1 MPAKRV
7 LMKKIKRILELRFAF
22 KLSHRAIGRDV
33 GIGRGSVSRI
43 LERATVANLTWP
55 LPDGMTDAELEAILY
70 PSTVRSASAQRPVP
84 KWAEVQLELTKHRT
98 LTLAQ
103 LWKEYIAAHPEGY
116 QYSRYCDLY
125 RSWRSANMD
134 PVMRH
139 THKAG
144 DRLFVDYSGKK
155 PCVVDPDTGEVRTV
169 ELFVAVL
176 GASNYLYAEAT
187 ETQKTRDFCGSVRRT
202 LEFLGG
208 VPRAIVPDNLKA
220 AVIQFKKDD
229 VPVLNESFRDLT
241 EHYQVGVL
249 PARPRKPRDKGKAES
264 GVLVA
269 QRKILAV
276 LRNVTFFGIQELNA
290 AIFEEVK
297 SLNLTPFQKMPG
309 TRRSRFEEVDRPALR
324 PLPANPYVYGA
335 WTGKRKVAPDYH
347 VQIEKHFYSVP
358 HTYLGRSV
366 RGLIRPCTVEIYLG
380 EERIASHI
388 RSLTSGQYTTNLIHM
403 PVHHREYAKWSAR
416 RFIRW
421 AHTIGPQTTALIEAN
436 FARFQIPEQAY
447 RRCMAILRLGSA
459 FGHDVLEKA
468 CEIALEQ
475 QTLSSPAV
483 KKIVKRVTAEQHQK
497 PPIEHE
503 NIRGANYYTS
513 NGTS

>member
-7 LMKKIKRILELRFAF
+7 FMKKIKRILELRFAF

-70 PSTVRSASAQRPVP
+70 PSTVRSASAQRAVP
-84 KWAEVQLELTKHRT
+84 NWSEVQLALTKHRT

-103 LWKEYIAAHPEGY
+103 LWKEYITAHPEGY

-125 RSWRSANMD
+125 RSWRSANVD

-155 PCVVDPDTGEVRTV
+155 PCVVAPDTGEVRAV

-187 ETQKTRDFCGSVRRT
+187 ETQNARDFCESVRRT

-208 VPRAIVPDNLKA
+208 VPRAIVPDNLKS

-241 EHYQVGVL
+241 QHYQVGVL
-249 PARPRKPRDKGKAES
+249 PARPRKPRDKGKVES
-264 GVLVA
+264 GVLHA

-276 LRNVTFFGIQELNA
+276 LRNMTFFSLPELNA
-290 AIFEEVK
+290 AILEEVK
-297 SLNLTPFQKMPG
+297 VLNLIPFQKMPG
-309 TRRSRFEEVDRPALR
+309 TRQSKLEEVDRPALR
-324 PLPANPYVYGA
+324 PLPANPYLYGA
-335 WTGKRKVAPDYH
+335 WTGKRKVGPDYH

-358 HTYLGRSV
+358 YTHLGKSV
-366 RGLIRPCTVEIYLG
+366 RGLIRQCTIEIYLG
-380 EERIASHI
+380 EERIASHL
-388 RSLTSGQYTTNLIHM
+388 RSLANGQYTTELIHM
-403 PVHHREYAKWSAR
+403 PVHHREYAKWSPQ
-416 RFIRW
+416 RFLRW
-421 AHTIGPQTTALIEAN
+421 AQTIGPQTTALIEAN
-436 FARFQIPEQAY
+436 FAYFVIPEQAY
-447 RRCMAILRLGSA
+447 RRCIAILRLGSE

-468 CEIALEQ
+468 CAIALEQ

-483 KKIVKRVTAEQHQK
+483 KKIIKRVTTELYQ
-497 PPIEHE
+497 PSPIEHE
-503 NIRGANYYTS
+503 NIRGAHYYTE
-513 NGTS
+513 NGTP